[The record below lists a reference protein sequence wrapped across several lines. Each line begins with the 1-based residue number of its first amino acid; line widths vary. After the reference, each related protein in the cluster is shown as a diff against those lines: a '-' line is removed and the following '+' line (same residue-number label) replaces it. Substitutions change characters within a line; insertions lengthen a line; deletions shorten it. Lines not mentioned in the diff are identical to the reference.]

1 MVAMRQDSTASRI
14 APTGIDPTGIGTA
27 PHIPVTATQAVAL
40 ATALGLLLLACCF
53 VRTVDPDERMV
64 VTRGGRGSRL
74 RGPGVVAVVP
84 GLDRWVRVP
93 LTVRWFEIAW
103 LDATTR
109 DAVRVVLT
117 AAATGTVRDP
127 LRYVT
132 VSRPDPAVEWVLEAE
147 LRRCVAERDLAELA
161 TLPVTGFP
169 DLAATVSGRTA
180 TWGIEISDVQVGR
193 IDVRVD
199 PGLVRWA
206 NTPAA
211 RR

>member
-1 MVAMRQDSTASRI
+1 MRPDSATSRI
-14 APTGIDPTGIGTA
+14 DTAGIDTA
-27 PHIPVTATQAVAL
+27 PQIPVTGTQAAAL
-40 ATALGLLLLACCF
+40 ATALGLLLLVCCS
-53 VRTVDPDERMV
+53 VRSVAPDERMV
-64 VTRGGRGSRL
+64 VTRGGRATRL
-74 RGPGVVAVVP
+74 RGPGVIAVVP
-84 GLDRWVRVP
+84 GLDRGVRVA
-93 LTVRWFEIAW
+93 LAVRWYEISW

-127 LRYVT
+127 LRYVA
-132 VSRPDPAVEWVLEAE
+132 VSRPDPAAEWVLEAE
-147 LRRCVAERDLAELA
+147 LRRSVAQRDLAELA

-169 DLAATVSGRTA
+169 DLAATVSARTA

-193 IDVRVD
+193 VDVRVD

-206 NTPAA
+206 NTPDA